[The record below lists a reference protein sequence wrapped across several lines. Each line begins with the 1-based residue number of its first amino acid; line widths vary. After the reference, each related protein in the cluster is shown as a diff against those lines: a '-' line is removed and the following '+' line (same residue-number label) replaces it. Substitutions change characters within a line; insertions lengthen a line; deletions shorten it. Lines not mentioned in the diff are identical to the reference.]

1 MTIASV
7 RKFMKKYKR
16 SIIKA
21 TLLIEF
27 IKVRRIQAISR
38 AIDPNKKLPVDILYK
53 IIEQGGF

>member
-1 MTIASV
+1 
-7 RKFMKKYKR
+7 MKKYKR

-53 IIEQGGF
+53 IIDYSGF